1 MSMHN
6 LPHPGEI
13 IKAFRVEPLNL
24 TVTKAAES
32 LGVTRKIFSMLLN
45 EARAYYERLEKKNRL
60 SCCMKAIK
68 CCILLFHTVWSCE
81 ISRQEVFTVTS
92 AVRVSEELVREARIF
107 SKIDQRSLTGQI
119 EHWAKIGKCA
129 EENPDLTYNLI
140 RDILI
145 GLFEL
150 EQGESSEYKFG

>member
-60 SCCMKAIK
+60 SCCMNIAISYGM
-68 CCILLFHTVWSCE
+68 V
-81 ISRQEVFTVTS
+81 V
-92 AVRVSEELVREARIF
+92 
-107 SKIDQRSLTGQI
+107 
-119 EHWAKIGKCA
+119 
-129 EENPDLTYNLI
+129 
-140 RDILI
+140 
-145 GLFEL
+145 
-150 EQGESSEYKFG
+150 